1 MHILAEFAILEHLN
15 ELERER
21 EATPR
26 LRPLRARR
34 WDASPLTG
42 VRAVMTTLLRHLH
55 AVGIRR
61 RVASQGKSY
70 L

>member
-1 MHILAEFAILEHLN
+1 MHILAELGILEHLN
-15 ELERER
+15 ELERE
-21 EATPR
+21 AIPR

-34 WDASPLTG
+34 WDAPLTG
-42 VRAVMTTLLRHLH
+42 VRAAMMTLLRHLH
-55 AVGIRR
+55 AVGTRR